1 MRQAPSRIEYSEWT
15 WRWTKG
21 APAIGEAI
29 LAGAL
34 DGSYARD

>member
-15 WRWTKG
+15 WRWTKD

-34 DGSYARD
+34 DDQHAGE